1 MKETRSIGSRDARPI
16 RLVSAIPEAAL
27 IRIVQSYYDAVDSM
41 DADRLGSLYLPAPS
55 TTLQF
60 NADTPIV
67 TVEAIKDFSAQLFQA
82 VAGIKH
88 SMIEIW
94 TNPLMGDVVPMDLPP
109 PRSSSTVTV
118 VSTALPTFSIRK
130 ASGVTNVALPATS
143 IFTIDKQTEKFV
155 SVHNMFDIA
164 KVYAAVQSST

>member
-1 MKETRSIGSRDARPI
+1 MKETRTIGSSDEPARV
-16 RLVSAIPEAAL
+16 VSAIPEAAL
-27 IRIVQSYYDAVDSM
+27 IGIVQAYYDAVDSM
-41 DADRLGSLYLPAPS
+41 DADRLGSLYLPGAS

-60 NADTPIV
+60 NADAPIV
-67 TVEAIKDFSAQLFQA
+67 TVDAIKEFSAQFFKA

-109 PRSSSTVTV
+109 SRGRSTVTV
-118 VSTALPTFSIRK
+118 VSTALPTFSIRRP
-130 ASGVTNVALPATS
+130 SGMMNVPLPAAS

-155 SVHNMFDIA
+155 SVHNMFDLA
-164 KVYAAVQSST
+164 KVFAAVRSST

>member
-1 MKETRSIGSRDARPI
+1 MTTHSSY
-16 RLVSAIPEAAL
+16 SWTPEATVV
-27 IRIVQSYYDAVDSM
+27 RIAQSYYDAVDSM
-41 DADRLGSLYLPAPS
+41 DADRLADLYLPAPL

-60 NADTPIV
+60 NADNPIL
-67 TVEAIKDFSAQLFQA
+67 TVEAIKAFSAHFFRV

-88 SMIEIW
+88 SMIEVW
-94 TNPLMGDVVPMDLPP
+94 TKPLNGGVVPVDLPR

-130 ASGVTNVALPATS
+130 DSGVTSLTLPATS
-143 IFTIDKQTEKFV
+143 IFTIDKQTERFV

>member
-1 MKETRSIGSRDARPI
+1 MTTHSSY
-16 RLVSAIPEAAL
+16 SCMPEATL
-27 IRIVQSYYDAVDSM
+27 VGIVQSYYDAVDSM

-60 NADTPIV
+60 NADPPIV
-67 TVEAIKDFSAQLFQA
+67 TVEAIKSFSTQLFQA

-88 SMIEIW
+88 SMVEIW
-94 TNPLMGDVVPMDLPP
+94 TNPLKGGVVPMDLPP

-118 VSTALPTFSIRK
+118 VSTALPTFSIRNGS
-130 ASGVTNVALPATS
+130 AVTSLALPATS

-164 KVYAAVQSST
+164 KVYAAVKSSV

>member
-1 MKETRSIGSRDARPI
+1 MVKGVVRCATLFPHDLPLIERFCLLSSGSF
-16 RLVSAIPEAAL
+16 
-27 IRIVQSYYDAVDSM
+27 VDSM
-41 DADRLGSLYLPAPS
+41 DADQLSNLYLSVPS

-60 NADTPIV
+60 NADPPIV
-67 TVEAIKDFSAQLFQA
+67 TVEAIRAFSAQLFQT
-82 VAGIKH
+82 VARIKH

-94 TNPLMGDVVPMDLPP
+94 TNPLKGDVVPVDLPP

-118 VSTALPTFSIRK
+118 VSTALPTFSIRN
-130 ASGVTNVALPATS
+130 ASGVTTLAVPATS

-164 KVYAAVQSST
+164 KVYAAVQSSN

>member
-1 MKETRSIGSRDARPI
+1 MTTHSSY
-16 RLVSAIPEAAL
+16 SCMPEATL

-41 DADRLGSLYLPAPS
+41 DADRIANLYLPAPS

-60 NADTPIV
+60 NADPPIV
-67 TVEAIKDFSAQLFQA
+67 TVEAIKAFSARFTQA
-82 VAGIKH
+82 VAGINH

-94 TNPLMGDVVPMDLPP
+94 TNPLKGGVVPVDLPP
-109 PRSSSTVTV
+109 RRSSSTVTV
-118 VSTALPTFSIRK
+118 VSTALPPFSIRG
-130 ASGVTNVALPATS
+130 ASGVTSLALPATS
-143 IFTIDKQTEKFV
+143 IFTIDKQTEKFI

>member
-1 MKETRSIGSRDARPI
+1 MTTHSSY
-16 RLVSAIPEAAL
+16 SCMPEATL

-41 DADRLGSLYLPAPS
+41 DADRIANLYLPAPS

-60 NADTPIV
+60 NADPPIV
-67 TVEAIKDFSAQLFQA
+67 TVEAIKAFSAQFTQA
-82 VAGIKH
+82 VAGINH

-94 TNPLMGDVVPMDLPP
+94 TNPLKGGVVPVDPP
-109 PRSSSTVTV
+109 WRSSSTVTV
-118 VSTALPTFSIRK
+118 VSTALPTFSIRG
-130 ASGVTNVALPATS
+130 ASGVTSLALPATS

-155 SVHNMFDIA
+155 SVHNMFEIA

>member
-1 MKETRSIGSRDARPI
+1 MTTSIT
-16 RLVSAIPEAAL
+16 EAAL
-27 IRIVQSYYDAVDSM
+27 IPIVQSYYDAVDSM
-41 DADRLGSLYLPAPS
+41 DADRLGSLYLPTPS

-60 NADTPIV
+60 NADPPIV
-67 TVEAIKDFSAQLFQA
+67 TVEAIKAFSAQLFQA

-94 TNPLMGDVVPMDLPP
+94 MNPLKGDVVPVDLSP

-130 ASGVTNVALPATS
+130 ASGVTSLALPATS
-143 IFTIDKQTEKFV
+143 IFTIDKQTKKFA

-164 KVYAAVQSST
+164 KVYAALQCST

>member
-1 MKETRSIGSRDARPI
+1 MTTR
-16 RLVSAIPEAAL
+16 IPEATL
-27 IRIVQSYYDAVDSM
+27 IRIVQSYYDAVDSL
-41 DADRLGSLYLPAPS
+41 DADRIAGLYLPAPS

-60 NADTPIV
+60 NADPPIV
-67 TVEAIKDFSAQLFQA
+67 TVEAIRAFSEQFTQA

-94 TNPLMGDVVPMDLPP
+94 TNPLKGGIVPVDLPP
-109 PRSSSTVTV
+109 QRTSSTVTV
-118 VSTALPTFSIRK
+118 VSTALPAFSIRN
-130 ASGVTNVALPATS
+130 ASGVSRLALPATS

-164 KVYAAVQSST
+164 KVYAAVQSSI